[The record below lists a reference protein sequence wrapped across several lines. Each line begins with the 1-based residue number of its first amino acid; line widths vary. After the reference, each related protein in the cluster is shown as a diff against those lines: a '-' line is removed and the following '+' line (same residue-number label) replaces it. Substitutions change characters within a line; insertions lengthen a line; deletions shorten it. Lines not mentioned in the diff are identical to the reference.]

1 MRLIHKG
8 KQLSMDTVRSAVS
21 QGAVFQVL
29 GEKMEDAEGLVPKD
43 IEVLMLQMGVERN
56 VAVRALKSSKGDLID
71 AMMAI
76 GNKWVS
82 HGFFSVWLL
91 FHQHT
96 RNSSCVKLGI
106 SSGISPQKYS
116 WERFKVKQQAQQPVL
131 KQSWF
136 PPMLFT
142 LPPASYDLGPCKFL
156 FGDSLA
162 WSKCNEQTIY
172 HMLGSFF
179 LFGGGYM

>member
-8 KQLSMDTVRSAVS
+8 KQLSVDTVRSAVS

-76 GNKWVS
+76 GNK
-82 HGFFSVWLL
+82 
-91 FHQHT
+91 
-96 RNSSCVKLGI
+96 
-106 SSGISPQKYS
+106 
-116 WERFKVKQQAQQPVL
+116 
-131 KQSWF
+131 
-136 PPMLFT
+136 
-142 LPPASYDLGPCKFL
+142 
-156 FGDSLA
+156 
-162 WSKCNEQTIY
+162 
-172 HMLGSFF
+172 
-179 LFGGGYM
+179 